1 MTVQKDVTK
10 NIYVGN
16 GSTRTFPFTFE
27 CPAEHPEYIK
37 VYLMQDDGTAL
48 ATSDYQLDMDA
59 RQITYPSS
67 GAALPEGK
75 KLVIMRELPL
85 QQMMNL
91 VNNGPYFAED
101 VELAFDEN
109 VMAMQQI
116 AEKLNR
122 SIIMSV
128 DIDGDAFVNEVPFEA
143 GKSFRIADDG
153 KSIVLTEDPARVLP
167 LAQEA
172 YAQAQAQA
180 QSASASAAAAAKS
193 EDSAAAS
200 ASEAGNSAQSASV
213 SAASVA
219 ESARLAEG
227 YKNVAETAKS
237 DAALYANN
245 AKTSADNA
253 TASKEA
259 AQSAANSASNFATDA
274 RSSANEAKS
283 YRDAAST
290 YATNAKNYSE
300 NVNVFVPSVS
310 SDGILSWTNKAG
322 LPNPPSVNIKGKD
335 GADGG
340 VTVDD
345 TLSDTSTNAIQNKVV
360 KAALD
365 NRAVLDENNIFTS
378 PNNFADI
385 YMEDGMSS
393 LKWFNGSPNFV
404 VASINSKR
412 YTGEA
417 NTAKKA
423 TKDGDGNIITS
434 TYATKTELNS
444 CVKTV
449 NNVAPDSTGNVT
461 ITVSGS
467 GSGVTVDEELSSTST
482 NPVQNKT
489 IYNAL
494 LNKAGTDI
502 FSGFDLNSPSATIRW
517 RNGSQNYGILTA
529 SNYSG
534 TALRATQD
542 GAGNIITETYAKKTD
557 ISNAIVDA
565 TLSATST
572 NAIANKAVYSA
583 LSDKL
588 GKTDTAYAAT
598 KATQDG
604 AGNTITTTYAKKSD
618 VEVEL
623 NNKLNKTDTAVAATV
638 AARALQDGNGNE
650 ISSTYIKSVNNVT
663 PDENGNVAITV
674 SGGGSNITVDAEL
687 SATSTNPV
695 QNKVIKGALDDKANL
710 NKNNTFSKENY
721 FQKGMSLIAYRDL
734 DSAIKWYQS
743 PVNPPIASIDAT
755 NYTGTAAKATSDG
768 AGNVITETY
777 AKKADVSGVV
787 KSVNGTKPDANG
799 NVSIT
804 VSGGSN
810 VTVDTTLSAT
820 SNNAIANKAVYNAL
834 SGKLDKTG
842 TVEYARKDSAG
853 NVISTTYIKSVNNVK
868 PDTNGNVNI
877 SVSGGDG
884 VSLSEENIWT
894 GKQTFQKMKFNF
906 ESYNAPRVSGAT
918 DNPSE
923 SVAVY
928 NVQGNFTLDMSV
940 LAGLLSNGDATLF
953 TAYITANG
961 SYALSITNAGTLK
974 YAGSAADLAITNS
987 GLLLNVLLTKNT
999 SGVVTAIAQASKL
1012 S

>member
-59 RQITYPSS
+59 KQITYPSS
-67 GAALPEGK
+67 GTALPEDK

-101 VELAFDEN
+101 IETAFDEC

-153 KSIVLTEDPARVLP
+153 KSIVLTEDPAKVLP
-167 LAQEA
+167 LVQGV
-172 YAQAQAQA
+172 YAQTQTQAQNA
-180 QSASASAAAAAKS
+180 IASAAAAAKS
-193 EDSAAAS
+193 EDNAAAS
-200 ASEAGNSAQSASV
+200 ANAASNSAQSASA
-213 SAASVA
+213 SAASAA
-219 ESARLAEG
+219 ESAELTSG
-227 YKNVAETAKS
+227 YKQEALTAKA
-237 DAALYANN
+237 DATASATNAKASEANAKISENN
-245 AKTSADNA
+245 AE
-253 TASKEA
+253 ASKEA
-259 AQSAANSASNFATDA
+259 AQSAATTASNFANA
-274 RSSANEAKS
+274 SRSSANEART
-283 YRDAAST
+283 YRD
-290 YATNAKNYSE
+290 NAKNYSE
-300 NVNVFVPSVS
+300 NVNVFTPSVS
-310 SDGILSWTNKAG
+310 EDGILSWTNKAG

-345 TLSDTSTNAIQNKVV
+345 TLSDTSTNPVQNKVV
-360 KAALD
+360 KSALD
-365 NRAVLDENNIFTS
+365 NRAVLDESNTFTS
-378 PNNFADI
+378 PNRFDDI
-385 YMEDGMSS
+385 YMADGMSS
-393 LKWFNGSPNFV
+393 LKWYNGSPNFV

-423 TKDGDGNIITS
+423 TQDDAGNVITS

-449 NNVAPDSTGNVT
+449 NNVAPDSNGNVN
-461 ITVSGS
+461 ITVSGG

-517 RNGSQNYGILTA
+517 RSGSQNYGILTA

-542 GAGNIITETYAKKTD
+542 GAGNIIADTYAKKT
-557 ISNAIVDA
+557 
-565 TLSATST
+565 
-572 NAIANKAVYSA
+572 
-583 LSDKL
+583 
-588 GKTDTAYAAT
+588 
-598 KATQDG
+598 
-604 AGNTITTTYAKKSD
+604 
-618 VEVEL
+618 
-623 NNKLNKTDTAVAATV
+623 
-638 AARALQDGNGNE
+638 
-650 ISSTYIKSVNNVT
+650 
-663 PDENGNVAITV
+663 
-674 SGGGSNITVDAEL
+674 
-687 SATSTNPV
+687 
-695 QNKVIKGALDDKANL
+695 
-710 NKNNTFSKENY
+710 
-721 FQKGMSLIAYRDL
+721 
-734 DSAIKWYQS
+734 
-743 PVNPPIASIDAT
+743 
-755 NYTGTAAKATSDG
+755 
-768 AGNVITETY
+768 
-777 AKKADVSGVV
+777 DVSGVV
-787 KSVNGTKPDANG
+787 KSVNGTKPDSNG
-799 NVSIT
+799 NVTIS

-820 SNNAIANKAVYNAL
+820 STNPIANKTVYSAL
-834 SGKLDKTG
+834 EGKLGKTE
-842 TVEYARKDSAG
+842 TAYAATKATQDGAG
-853 NVISTTYIKSVNNVK
+853 NVITETYTKKADFDKTIGQLQVAFQEKVDRSDLSDVATSGQYSDLRGKPEYVVQSVNNVR
-868 PDTNGNVNI
+868 PDENGNVSI
-877 SVSGGDG
+877 SVSGGGG
-884 VSLSEENIWT
+884 VST
-894 GKQTFQKMKFNF
+894 
-906 ESYNAPRVSGAT
+906 
-918 DNPSE
+918 SE
-923 SVAVY
+923 SNTWTAQQNFHDLMLNQEKYATYVVNGTSDTPITSTMVYAVT
-928 NVQGNFTLDMSV
+928 GAFTLNLAT
-940 LAGLLSNGDATLF
+940 LAGALSASQSSVF
-953 TAYITANG
+953 TAYFAANADY
-961 SYALSITNAGTLK
+961 SLTISNAGKLK
-974 YAGSAADLAITNS
+974 YTGSASDVAITTS
-987 GLLLNVLLTKNT
+987 GLLINIWMSKDGGGTLT
-999 SGVVTAIAQASKL
+999 SIVQATKL